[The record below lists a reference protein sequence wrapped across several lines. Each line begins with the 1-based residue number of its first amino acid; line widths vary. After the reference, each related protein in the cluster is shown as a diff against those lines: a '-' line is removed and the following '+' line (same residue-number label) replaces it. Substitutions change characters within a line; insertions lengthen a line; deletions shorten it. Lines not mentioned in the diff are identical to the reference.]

1 MSDNQEAISFIFL
14 FPFFFHLCARDQ
26 PPSHTNKNKTKQNAK
41 MDGLEFHSK
50 KRLRKKHT
58 QRRDLT
64 LSIVVEGSKSSK
76 QCIKKHNINKF
87 LGKTMH
93 E

>member
-1 MSDNQEAISFIFL
+1 
-14 FPFFFHLCARDQ
+14 
-26 PPSHTNKNKTKQNAK
+26 

-50 KRLRKKHT
+50 KTKKNKQT
-58 QRRDLT
+58 RDLT

-76 QCIKKHNINKF
+76 QCIKNHNNINKF